1 VLFRIGQ
8 GVAHNRKSGKTATQE
23 SLNMSNSRLALFAA
37 ALTLTTSASLSQA
50 QDALF
55 INGDG
60 NVGVGT
66 NSPEDKL
73 HTYGDGVQRIFFESS
88 DGGPVQVRFRTD
100 SENRRFLAVNNANQV
115 KSQLIFLD
123 DRINFTGQTA
133 FGADLWLSVGP
144 DGIVSQGP
152 TCGSPCDG
160 VFDPEVFEVPIIE
173 AHAAQMWTQKYL
185 PAIGPTTS
193 DEPIN
198 MTEKIGGIIHEL
210 EVAHI
215 YIEQLHER
223 LKAQQALI
231 AAQSERFQAMEARL
245 RALEEQ

>member
-1 VLFRIGQ
+1 
-8 GVAHNRKSGKTATQE
+8 
-23 SLNMSNSRLALFAA
+23 MSNSRVGLFAA
-37 ALTLTTSASLSQA
+37 ALALTASAASSYA

-55 INGDG
+55 INSDG
-60 NVGVGT
+60 NVGIGT
-66 NSPEDKL
+66 NSPEGQL
-73 HTYGDGVQRIFFESS
+73 HTYGSGVQLSYFESG

-123 DRINFTGQTA
+123 DRINFAGETVRGE
-133 FGADLWLSVGP
+133 DLWLSVGP
-144 DGIVSQGP
+144 DGILSQGP

-185 PAIGPTTS
+185 PAIGPTTP